1 MARTKF
7 QQEPIA
13 VIGFACR
20 LPGGNNSPHQ
30 LWSFLEDGGIAS
42 NKVPPSRFNYS
53 GHWDGSHK
61 PGTMRPAGGMFLS
74 EDVDLA
80 RFDAGFFE
88 VSGADAT
95 AMDPNQRQMLEVVYE
110 GLENAGIPLEKLDG
124 APVACYVGSYATDY
138 LDMMQRDA
146 EDRAP
151 GFLIGTGRAV
161 MANRISYFLNIK
173 GPSVTL
179 DTACSGSLVGLD
191 LACRGLQVSDE
202 LDVAS
207 YGGGILLTFDWYFR
221 QEILT
226 WLLSPRAIFI

>member
-1 MARTKF
+1 MAKPQF
-7 QQEPIA
+7 QQEPMAI
-13 VIGFACR
+13 VGFACR
-20 LPGGNNSPHQ
+20 LPGGNNSPHK
-30 LWSFLEDGGIAS
+30 LWSFLENGEIAP
-42 NKVPPSRFNYS
+42 NTVPSSRFNFQ

-88 VSGADAT
+88 VSGADTT

-124 APVACYVGSYATDY
+124 TPVGCYVGSYATDY

-161 MANRISYFLNIK
+161 MANRISYFLNVK
-173 GPSVTL
+173 GPSITL

-191 LACRGLQVSDE
+191 LACRSLQVRWEQFFNLPSA
-202 LDVAS
+202 LDNC
-207 YGGGILLTFDWYFR
+207 
-221 QEILT
+221 
-226 WLLSPRAIFI
+226 

>member
-1 MARTKF
+1 MVKPKY
-7 QQEPIA
+7 QQEPMAI
-13 VIGFACR
+13 VGFSCR
-20 LPGGNNSPHQ
+20 LPGGNNSPQ
-30 LWSFLEDGGIAS
+30 KLWSFLERGGIAP
-42 NKVPPSRFNYS
+42 NTVPPSRFNFA

-74 EDVDLA
+74 DDIDVA
-80 RFDAGFFE
+80 TFDAGFFE

-110 GLENAGIPLEKLDG
+110 GLENAGIPLERLDG
-124 APVACYVGSYATDY
+124 QPVGCYVGSYATDY
-138 LDMMQRDA
+138 LDMLQRDA

-173 GPSVTL
+173 GPSITL

-191 LACRGLQVSDE
+191 LACRSLQVSN
-202 LDVAS
+202 
-207 YGGGILLTFDWYFR
+207 
-221 QEILT
+221 
-226 WLLSPRAIFI
+226 PRAEEKGDEMIRRGKQVR